1 MVAHGN
7 EEAVA
12 EVGDD
17 DAFGSFEE
25 RAVPDGLEVD
35 GFAGGVGAGAALVP
49 GEADGVAPVIGGY
62 VEPAGEG

>member
-1 MVAHGN
+1 M
-7 EEAVA
+7 
-12 EVGDD
+12 
-17 DAFGSFEE
+17 
-25 RAVPDGLEVD
+25 PDGLEVD